1 MAAEDLQ
8 PITGMSDLGPPEI
21 ELWQRLESTA
31 RDVFRCYG
39 FSEIRTPILEK
50 IAVFTRSLGDTTD
63 VVQKEMYT
71 LTSRDGRESYAL
83 RPEGTA
89 GVMRYVAALGQDA
102 QDARL
107 YYVGPMFRG
116 ERPQKGRRRQ
126 FHQVGV
132 EAIGAPNPAADAEAI
147 ALQVHV
153 LRAWGLREFRIH
165 LNTLGTFEDRA
176 AVQAGLRTALAPHAD
191 RLCEDCRRRIETNVL
206 RVLDCKKEGCRAVV
220 VALPPATDHMQ
231 PASRE
236 YLQQVVHL
244 LARLEIAAQV
254 NPALVRGFDYYQHTV
269 WEISHPALGAQDA
282 IAGGGRYRLDFGG
295 RAVEGV
301 GFAIGLERA
310 VMAVQQD
317 APTAEPERRAL
328 AWIVSMG
335 PRAFEDNLRLAQSL
349 RARGIACGMD
359 LAGRSMK
366 AQMRAADRARAA
378 YVVVRGDSE
387 MDKGTFMLKDMAAGS
402 QIEVDMPALME
413 RLQPL
418 APSQSS

>member
-1 MAAEDLQ
+1 MASEELQ

-21 ELWQRLESTA
+21 DLWQRLESSA
-31 RDVFRCYG
+31 RNVFRCYG
-39 FSEIRTPILEK
+39 FTEVRTPLLEK

-71 LTSRDGRESYAL
+71 LASRDGREQYAL

-107 YYVGPMFRG
+107 YYIGPMFRG

-132 EAIGAPNPAADAEAI
+132 EAIGAPHPAADAEAI
-147 ALQVHV
+147 ALQVHL
-153 LRAWGLREFRIH
+153 LRAWGLQDFRIH

-176 AVQAGLRTALAPHAD
+176 AVQAGLRAALAPHAE
-191 RLCEDCRRRIETNVL
+191 RLCEDCRRRLETNVL

-220 VALPPATDHMQ
+220 AAVPPATTFMQ
-231 PASRE
+231 PDSRA
-236 YLQQVVHL
+236 YLEQVQRL
-244 LARLEIAAQV
+244 LARLELPAQL

-282 IAGGGRYRLDFGG
+282 IAGGGRYRFEFGG
-295 RAVEGV
+295 RPVDGV

-310 VMAVQQD
+310 VMAVLHD
-317 APTAEPERRAL
+317 APPVEPARKEL

-335 PRAFEDNLRLAQSL
+335 ERAFEDNLRLAQSL
-349 RARGIACGMD
+349 RQRGIACGMD

-366 AQMRAADRARAA
+366 AQMRAADRARSAL
-378 YVVVRGDSE
+378 VVVRGDRE
-387 MDKGTFMLKDMAAGS
+387 MDQGTFMLKDMAAGT
-402 QIEVDMPALME
+402 QTEVDMPALLE
-413 RLQPL
+413 RLQRL

>member
-8 PITGMSDLGPPEI
+8 PITGMSDLGLPEI
-21 ELWQRLESTA
+21 ELWQRLEAAA

-39 FSEIRTPILEK
+39 FSEVRTPILEK
-50 IAVFTRSLGDTTD
+50 LSVFTHSLGDTTD

-71 LTSRDGRESYAL
+71 LTSRDGREQYAL

-89 GVMRYVAALGQDA
+89 GVIRYVAAQGQEA

-107 YYVGPMFRG
+107 YYIGPMFRG

-147 ALQVHV
+147 ALQVHL
-153 LRAWGLREFRIH
+153 LRAWGLKDFRIQ
-165 LNTLGTFEDRA
+165 LNTLGTFEDRV
-176 AVQAGLRTALAPHAD
+176 AVQAGLRAALTPHLD
-191 RLCEDCRRRIETNVL
+191 RLCEDCRRRLETNVL

-220 VALPPATDHMQ
+220 SALPPATEYMQ
-231 PASRE
+231 PAARD
-236 YLQQVVHL
+236 YLQQVMKL
-244 LARLEIAAQV
+244 LERLELQATV

-282 IAGGGRYRLDFGG
+282 IAGGGRYRMEFAG
-295 RAVEGV
+295 RSVEGV

-310 VMAVQQD
+310 VMAVLHD
-317 APTAEPERRAL
+317 APPAEPDRKAL

-335 PRAFEDNLRLAQSL
+335 ERAFADNLRLMQSL
-349 RARGIACGMD
+349 RLRGIACGMD

-366 AQMRAADRARAA
+366 AQFRAADRARAA
-378 YVVVRGDSE
+378 LVVVRGDSE
-387 MDKGTFMLKDMAAGS
+387 MDKGTFMLKDMATGGQS
-402 QIEVDMPALME
+402 EVEMPALIE
-413 RLQPL
+413 HLQRLGSDPR
-418 APSQSS
+418 A

>member
-1 MAAEDLQ
+1 MAGEDLQ

-21 ELWQRLESTA
+21 ALWQRLESSA

-39 FSEIRTPILEK
+39 FSEIRTPVVEK
-50 IAVFTRSLGDTTD
+50 IGVFVRSLGDTTD

-71 LTSRDGRESYAL
+71 LTSRDGREQYAL

-89 GVMRYVAALGQDA
+89 GVMRYVAALGQEA

-107 YYVGPMFRG
+107 YYIGPMFRG

-147 ALQVHV
+147 ALQVHL
-153 LRAWGLREFRIH
+153 LRAWGLRDFRVH

-176 AVQAGLRTALAPHAD
+176 SVQAGLREALAPQAD
-191 RLCEDCRRRIETNVL
+191 RLCEDCRRRLGSNVL
-206 RVLDCKKEGCRAVV
+206 RVLDCKKEACRAVV
-220 VALPPATDHMQ
+220 ASVPPATSFMQ
-231 PASRE
+231 QDSRA
-236 YLQQVVHL
+236 YLEQVSRL
-244 LARLEIAAQV
+244 LQRLEIETQV

-282 IAGGGRYRLDFGG
+282 IAGGGRYRMEFAG

-301 GFAIGLERA
+301 GFAIGIERA
-310 VMAVQQD
+310 VMAVLHD
-317 APTAEPERRAL
+317 APPQEPARRPL
-328 AWIVSMG
+328 VWIVSMG
-335 PRAFEDNLRLAQSL
+335 DQAFEENLRLAQAL
-349 RARGIACGMD
+349 RMRGIACGLD

-366 AQMRAADRARAA
+366 AQMRAADRARASL
-378 YVVVRGDSE
+378 VVVRGDTE
-387 MDKGTFMLKDMAAGS
+387 LAKGTFALKDMATGA
-402 QIEVDMPALME
+402 QAEVGMPDLLE
-413 RLQPL
+413 RLQAL
-418 APSQSS
+418 GT

>member
-8 PITGMSDLGPPEI
+8 PITGMSDLGPPAI
-21 ELWQRLESTA
+21 ELWQRLEASA

-39 FSEIRTPILEK
+39 FTEIRTPLLEK
-50 IAVFTRSLGDTTD
+50 IGVFVRSLGDATD

-71 LTSRDGRESYAL
+71 LTSRDGRETYAL

-89 GVMRYVAALGQDA
+89 GVMRYVAALGQEA

-107 YYVGPMFRG
+107 YYIGPMFRG

-147 ALQVHV
+147 ALQVHL
-153 LRAWGLREFRIH
+153 LRAWGLKAFTVH
-165 LNTLGTFEDRA
+165 LNTLGTFDDRA
-176 AVQAGLRTALAPHAD
+176 AVQAGLRAALAPQAEH
-191 RLCEDCRRRIETNVL
+191 LCEDCRRRLEVNVL

-220 VALPPATDHMQ
+220 RQAPPATDFMQ

-236 YLQQVVHL
+236 YLDQVLRL
-244 LARLEIAAQV
+244 LNRLEIDARV
-254 NPALVRGFDYYQHTV
+254 NAALVRGFDYYQHTV

-282 IAGGGRYRLDFGG
+282 VAGGGRYRMDFAG

-301 GFAIGLERA
+301 GFAIGMERA
-310 VMAVQQD
+310 VMAVEHD
-317 APTAEPERRAL
+317 ASPAEPERRPL

-335 PRAFEDNLRLAQSL
+335 PQAFEENLRLAQTL
-349 RARGIACGMD
+349 RMRGVACGMD

-366 AQMRAADRARAA
+366 AQMRAADRARASL
-378 YVVVRGDSE
+378 VIVRGDSE
-387 MDKGTFMLKDMAAGS
+387 LEKGTFALKDMAAGAQS
-402 QIEVDMPALME
+402 EVGMPELLD
-413 RLQPL
+413 RLHGMGT
-418 APSQSS
+418 